1 MPELSCVIFDWAGTT
16 VDFGSMSPVAAF
28 REAFLQHELVVTDE
42 EIRAPMGMLK
52 RDHIKTMLG
61 FPRIRELFCQKN
73 GREPNDADIDSIYQA
88 FEPSLMQVLPAC
100 SSLKPYVPE
109 AVDYLRSK
117 GIKIG
122 STTGYTGKMMEV
134 VVRCAK
140 EQDYNPDCLVV
151 PDEVGNQG
159 RPFPYMIF
167 ENLRRLSIKSV
178 REVIKIGDTLSD
190 LEEAKNAGVF
200 AVGVVE
206 GSSVMGLTEDE
217 FNALSVVEREEAC
230 RKAELTF
237 YQHGADFVI
246 RNLGQMDLL
255 QQVFEHRV

>member
-1 MPELSCVIFDWAGTT
+1 MAKLSCVIFDWAGTT

-28 REAFLQHELVVTDE
+28 REAFLQQELVVTDE

-61 FPRIRELFCQKN
+61 FPRIRELFKAKN

-109 AVDYLRSK
+109 AVDYLRSH

-140 EQDYNPDCLVV
+140 EQDYTPDCLVV

-167 ENLRRLSIKSV
+167 ENLRRLGIKSV
-178 REVIKIGDTLSD
+178 REVIKIGDTISD

-217 FNALSVVEREEAC
+217 FNALSVCEREEAC
-230 RKAELTF
+230 RKAELAF

-246 RNLGQMDLL
+246 RNLGQMELL
-255 QQVFEHRV
+255 QQVFEHRA